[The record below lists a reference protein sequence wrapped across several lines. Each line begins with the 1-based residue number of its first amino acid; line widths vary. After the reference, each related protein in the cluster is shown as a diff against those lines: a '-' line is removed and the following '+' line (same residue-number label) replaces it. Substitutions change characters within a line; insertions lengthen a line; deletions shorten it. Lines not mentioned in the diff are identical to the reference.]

1 MKEEREYKHQLDLPV
16 LLPEISDS
24 KDQCIERLTEQLLR
38 NQGVS
43 RAHVDESGP
52 QAMLCMHYDPN
63 IIPLDRLERIA
74 RSAGAGITK
83 RYRHRSYHVL
93 GMGCTNCAA
102 SIEHILSRTEGIIHV
117 SVNYAAERMR
127 VEYDTDHIS
136 SDKIVSK
143 IRGMGYDVPAR
154 RREGW
159 IVDHRELLLSLFSG
173 FFLAAGFLGKLSGLL
188 PPPAAIGLYL
198 AAYVTGGF
206 NATRHGIQAAIHIK
220 FDIDFLMVVAAVG
233 AATIGQWVEGALL
246 LFLFSLGHSLEHSA
260 LGKARKAIDQ
270 LNGLLPRKAL
280 VRRDG
285 REVLVDTSELLR
297 GDVVVVRPGDR
308 VPIDGTVTSGDSGID
323 ESAIT
328 GESMPKLKTPGQV
341 VYAGTINGD
350 GALVIEVTKLS
361 RETMLSRIISM
372 VEEAQTQ
379 KAPTERVV
387 ERFERIFVPVVLAT
401 VLLVIA
407 VPLLA
412 GLLPFKV
419 AFLRAMTVLVA
430 ASPCALA
437 IATPAAILSGIAR
450 AARSGVLI
458 KGGMYLETLGRVRAI
473 AFDKTGTITQGRPS
487 IATILSAAGVSEE
500 RVLTAAAAA
509 ERQSK
514 HPLALAV
521 VEEAERRG
529 LELPQAEAVQAV
541 GGRGL
546 TATVDGRSVAVGSP
560 AFMAEQGLEAPEGMR
575 RELEEQQ
582 DTGKTAVFVAENGSI
597 IGALAFTD
605 SPRPNAAPTLQE
617 LRRLG
622 VAKLALITGDNLRV
636 AEAVGREVGIQDRR
650 AGLLPDEKVRAID
663 ELIRRYGPTAMVGD
677 GVNDAPALARA
688 SVGIAMGA
696 HGSDVAIETADVAL
710 MSDDLTMLPFVV
722 GLSRKARRIVIENLV
737 VALGVIGVLLGSA
750 VFGVVTI
757 GVAIVVHEGST
768 LLVVANALRLL
779 GYRSR
784 ERSTL

>member
-1 MKEEREYKHQLDLPV
+1 MNEEREHKHRLDLPV
-16 LLPEISDS
+16 LLPEVEST
-24 KDQCIERLTEQLLR
+24 KDQCIERLTEKLLS

-52 QAMLCMHYDPN
+52 QAMLCMHYDPD

-74 RSAGAGITK
+74 RLEGAGITK
-83 RYRHRSYHVL
+83 RYRHRNFHLL

-102 SIEHILSRTEGIIHV
+102 SIEHILGRAEGIIHV

-127 VEYDTDHIS
+127 VEYDTDRIS
-136 SDKIVSK
+136 SDKIIAR

-154 RREGW
+154 RHEGW
-159 IVDHRELLLSLFSG
+159 IVDHWELLLSM
-173 FFLAAGFLGKLSGLL
+173 LSGLFL
-188 PPPAAIGLYL
+188 AVGFFGKLAGVFSPPVAIGFYL
-198 AAYVTGGF
+198 AAYLAGGF
-206 NATRHGIQAAIHIK
+206 NATRHGIRAAVHFK

-233 AATIGQWVEGALL
+233 AAAIGQWAEGALL

-270 LNGLLPRKAL
+270 LNELLPRRAL
-280 VRRDG
+280 VRREG
-285 REVLVDTSELLR
+285 KEILIDTSELLH
-297 GDVVVVRPGDR
+297 GDSVVVRPGDR
-308 VPIDGTVTSGDSGID
+308 VPIDGTVTSGDSGVD

-328 GESMPKLKTPGQV
+328 GESMPKAKSPGQA

-379 KAPTERVV
+379 KAPTERVID
-387 ERFERIFVPVVLAT
+387 RFERVFVPIVLIG
-401 VLLVIA
+401 VLLIIT
-407 VPLLA
+407 VPVLA

-450 AARSGVLI
+450 AARGGVLI
-458 KGGMYLETLGRVRAI
+458 KGGMHLETLGRVRAI
-473 AFDKTGTITQGRPS
+473 AFDKTGTITRGKPS
-487 IATILSAAGVSEE
+487 IALIVCADGVPEE
-500 RVLTAAAAA
+500 RILTTAAAS

-521 VEEAERRG
+521 VAEAERRG
-529 LELPQAEAVQAV
+529 LELPQAADVKTI
-541 GGRGL
+541 GGKGL
-546 TATVDGRSVAVGSP
+546 TATVEGRAVAAGSP
-560 AFMAEQGLEAPEGMR
+560 AFMAEQGFEVPDGLWR
-575 RELEEQQ
+575 KLEERQY
-582 DTGKTAVFVAENGSI
+582 TGKTAVFIAENSSV
-597 IGALAFTD
+597 IGVLAFTD
-605 SPRPNAAPTLQE
+605 SPRPNAARTLRE
-617 LRRLG
+617 LQRLG
-622 VAKLALITGDNLRV
+622 VAKLALVTGDNPGV
-636 AEAVGREVGIQDRR
+636 AEAVSREVGIQDWR
-650 AGLLPDEKVRAID
+650 AGLLPDEKVRAIE
-663 ELIRRYGPTAMVGD
+663 ELIDQYGPTAMVGD

-696 HGSDVAIETADVAL
+696 QGSDVAIETADVAL
-710 MSDDLTMLPFVV
+710 LSDDLATLPFAV

-737 VALGVIGVLLGSA
+737 VALGVIGLLLASA

-757 GVAIVVHEGST
+757 GVAIIVHEGST
-768 LLVVANALRLL
+768 LVVVANALRLL

-784 ERSTL
+784 ERSAQ